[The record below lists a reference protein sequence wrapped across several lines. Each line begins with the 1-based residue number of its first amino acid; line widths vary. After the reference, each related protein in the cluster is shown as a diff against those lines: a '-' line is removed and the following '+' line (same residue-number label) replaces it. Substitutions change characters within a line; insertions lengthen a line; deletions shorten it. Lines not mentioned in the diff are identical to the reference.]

1 MANNIPERPLVTE
14 ELAAFNS
21 NDNDCR
27 LARYVLY
34 LEGEV
39 RRLVK
44 ENVHM
49 RRMRDKALTLLNEK
63 DAALKAAQAHTD
75 SFFASAERGH
85 HIVIADCFK
94 RAQEDKLALRAE
106 LEQTQAEVT
115 RLREVELLAKDYR
128 RAWKAFQAVP
138 ALHEETGSISW
149 AEVDKAYGAT
159 QAALEELLA
168 ALGKEAE

>member
-44 ENVHM
+44 ENVNM

-63 DAALKAAQAHTD
+63 DAALMAARAHTD
-75 SFFASAERGH
+75 DFFASAERGH
-85 HIVIADCFK
+85 HIVVADCFK
-94 RAQEDKLALRAE
+94 RAQEDKRALRAE
-106 LEQTQAEVT
+106 LERLTAEN
-115 RLREVELLAKDYR
+115 
-128 RAWKAFQAVP
+128 
-138 ALHEETGSISW
+138 
-149 AEVDKAYGAT
+149 
-159 QAALEELLA
+159 EEL
-168 ALGKEAE
+168 KRR